1 MFIIFSGV
9 SGSGK
14 QTVIGEL
21 MKIYSNSAFLKSA
34 TTRPPRNI
42 TGEHQYY
49 HMSEKEFQNKINNNE
64 FFETEKTHGFY
75 YGILKSSIDTLLNNP
90 QTIYMKDVDVHGTE
104 KLMKALKDKMQIV
117 CIFLEVPDDELFDRL
132 IKRGESKERALIR
145 ISRGTMERE
154 YKDKYD
160 YVIENNN
167 LAKTVEKCKK
177 IIDELMT
184 ERK

>member
-14 QTVIGEL
+14 QTVIAEL
-21 MKIYSNSAFLKSA
+21 MKIYPNSSFLKSA
-34 TTRPPRNI
+34 TTRPPRTT

-49 HMSEKEFQNKINNNE
+49 HLTQEEFEKKIENNE

-75 YGILKSSIDTLLNNP
+75 YGILKSSIDTLLHSP

-104 KLMKALKDKMQIV
+104 KLMKALKDKMQIT

-132 IKRGESKERALIR
+132 IKRGESEERAKIR
-145 ISRGTMERE
+145 ISRGVMERE

-160 YVIENNN
+160 YVIENKD
-167 LAKTVEKCKK
+167 LTQTVQKCKE
-177 IIDELMT
+177 IIEKL
-184 ERK
+184 RAKN